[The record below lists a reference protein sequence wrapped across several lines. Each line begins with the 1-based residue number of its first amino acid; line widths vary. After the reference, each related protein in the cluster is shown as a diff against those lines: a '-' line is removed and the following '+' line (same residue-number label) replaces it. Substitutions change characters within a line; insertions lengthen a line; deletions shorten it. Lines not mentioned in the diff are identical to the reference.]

1 MTNTTKYAAT
11 LRRLSYN
18 GWIDATADH
27 PALILIQQAYC
38 DFTPCGDSSAFD
50 DCVTWYAADAIAPD
64 EIRRDG
70 TAPVWRVEW
79 PITNP
84 NAENEEDVCDWSTP
98 CTVERTIGE
107 YNLTSCRLL

>member
-27 PALILIQQAYC
+27 PALILIQQAYF
-38 DFTPCGDSSAFD
+38 DFLCNSSAFG
-50 DCVTWYAADAIAPD
+50 DCVAWYAADAIAPD

-84 NAENEEDVCDWSTP
+84 NAENEEDACDWSTP
-98 CTVERTIGE
+98 RTVERTIGE
-107 YNLTSCRLL
+107 YSLTSCRRY